1 MIIPSYESRLVVIYV
16 TYLIDSDLFQLNLL
30 LIFLR
35 ALYVMVLEM
44 NGFQQTIVFCKDGM
58 AEWSKATGSLRGRL

>member
-44 NGFQQTIVFCKDGM
+44 NGLQRTIVFFKDGM